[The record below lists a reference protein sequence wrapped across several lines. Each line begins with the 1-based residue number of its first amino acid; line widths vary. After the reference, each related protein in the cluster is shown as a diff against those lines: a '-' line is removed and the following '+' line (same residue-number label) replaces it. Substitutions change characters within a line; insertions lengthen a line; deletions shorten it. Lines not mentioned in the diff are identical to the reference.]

1 MLVFA
6 FSILLFIAV
15 GLVFIVRRHEMAE
28 GLAMFSGATTPPGC
42 ATAMGVVFFAL
53 ALLSVVLYRLGY
65 LGPF

>member
-6 FSILLFIAV
+6 FAILLFIAV
-15 GLVFIVRRHEMAE
+15 GVVFIVRRQEMAE

-42 ATAMGVVFFAL
+42 AAVVGAGFFAL